1 MTEKELKGKAI
12 KISGKDYV
20 LVADRVLYFN
30 EAYINGSI
38 ITHLISEPT
47 AETIVIKAKATPDM
61 ANPERYFTG
70 YSQAKKGDG
79 MVNKTAALENAET
92 SAVGRALAMMGI
104 GVIESV
110 ASADEMKKA
119 GVVQHHNPMTV
130 SNLATTAQLKLMF
143 VLGSKSGLDEE
154 TFKDMVREKFSI
166 DSTTKLTKSQ
176 ASQVINELQ
185 TKGVIA

>member
-1 MTEKELKGKAI
+1 MTKDLKEKAI

-30 EAYINGSI
+30 DTYINGSI
-38 ITHLISEPT
+38 ITHLISEPNS
-47 AETIVIKAKATPDM
+47 EMVVVKAKATPDI
-61 ANPERYFTG
+61 ANPDRYFTG
-70 YSQAKKGDG
+70 YSQAKWGEG

-119 GVVQHHNPMTV
+119 GVVQHNNPMTG
-130 SNLATTAQLKLMF
+130 SNLATAPQVKLMF
-143 VLGSKSGLDEE
+143 RLGAGSGLDEE
-154 TFKDMVREKFSI
+154 TFKEMVREKFEIESI
-166 DSTTKLTKSQ
+166 TELTKSQ
-176 ASQVINELQ
+176 ASQVIDELQ
-185 TKGVIA
+185 NKGVIA